1 MRWILVWGNI
11 QYRSLMYQNL
21 YDAIHAKSGQPGPLK
36 MQCVR
41 TDKETDGLG
50 EASIATVTDL
60 DQVLMKSSQNSKTWS
75 ATLSPKHERKS
86 LTDAI

>member
-1 MRWILVWGNI
+1 
-11 QYRSLMYQNL
+11 MYQNL

-41 TDKETDGLG
+41 MDKETDGLG
-50 EASIATVTDL
+50 EASVATVTDL
-60 DQVLMKSSQNSKTWS
+60 DQVLMKLTQNSKMRLAMS
-75 ATLSPKHERKS
+75 SPKHERKS